1 MGKKKKP
8 ERAWEV
14 NNRMEE
20 KYAREDTEHFI
31 SIKKKIYSLSSI
43 QTLQQEF
50 GKITFRQEWYQAKKD
65 LLQLTITS
73 VDEQVHYRDK
83 EYGLELWGAFL
94 ELLRDR
100 EYTVRHRKVVWI
112 RKKNDEGKEYVT
124 VHIPTKDILKYDI
137 KVIFEEG

>member
-50 GKITFRQEWYQAKKD
+50 SKITFRQEWYQAKKD
-65 LLQLTITS
+65 LLQLTMTS
-73 VDEQVHYRDK
+73 TEEQSYSREDV
-83 EYGLELWGAFL
+83 GFWNNFL
-94 ELLRDR
+94 TLLGER
-100 EYTVRHRKVVWI
+100 EYTVRHRKVLWI
-112 RKKNDEGKEYVT
+112 RKKNENGKEYVI

>member
-1 MGKKKKP
+1 LDKKKKP

-50 GKITFRQEWYQAKKD
+50 SKITFRQEWYQAKKD
-65 LLQLTITS
+65 LLQLTMTS
-73 VDEQVHYRDK
+73 VEEQSYSRENV
-83 EYGLELWGAFL
+83 GFWNNFL
-94 ELLRDR
+94 ALLGER
-100 EYTVRHRKVVWI
+100 EYTVRHRKVLWI
-112 RKKNDEGKEYVT
+112 RKKNDDGKGYVI